1 MNMATSTRPVRA
13 RKAGPLTTDYDAMLK
28 RVIKGAHEDVLK
40 EIDRLKRLEIIDD
53 NGRLLKP
60 TRPSGTKSGD
70 FGGWG

>member
-1 MNMATSTRPVRA
+1 MNMAMSAKPGRA
-13 RKAGPLTTDYDAMLK
+13 RKTGPLTTDYDAMLK

-40 EIDRLKRLEIIDD
+40 DIERHKRLGIIDE